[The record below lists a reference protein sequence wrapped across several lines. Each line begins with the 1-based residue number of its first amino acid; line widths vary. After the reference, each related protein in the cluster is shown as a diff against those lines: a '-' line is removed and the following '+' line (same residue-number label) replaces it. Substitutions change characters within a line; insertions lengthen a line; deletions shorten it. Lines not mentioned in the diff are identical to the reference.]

1 MARFHRKLPQ
11 GAFELG
17 DGRASG
23 WLSLLIAALC
33 ALAML
38 SFAFPTYL
46 TTVELREVYAGLPL
60 RHFLAGGLWL
70 ASAFGLFS
78 VMKQSR
84 TRAALYGLIIV
95 GICLLFDGAHIKT
108 GVIKDTP
115 VSLGVDWFIFA
126 LVLFAP
132 AFVLIE
138 KLNPVHKD
146 QAVLRP
152 EWKTD
157 MAYFIVLHLA
167 VGGLLIVT
175 NALVHDVFSWLRFP
189 SLSHWLGTLH
199 PALQFALLIFAVDMG
214 QYWIHRLYHENA
226 RLWKVHAVH
235 HSAPHMDWL
244 AGSRL
249 HILEAVITRS
259 AVLLVMT
266 AIGFG
271 EAAINTYVVFIMVAG
286 TFIHANFKL
295 ELGPFEKLL
304 VTPKHHHWHHAKE
317 KAAINKNYAIHLSF
331 LDVIFGTY
339 YNPGKW
345 PEDYGVV

>member
-1 MARFHRKLPQ
+1 MAKFHRKLPQ
-11 GAFELG
+11 GAFEIG

-23 WLSLLIAALC
+23 WMCLLIALLC
-33 ALAML
+33 ALTML
-38 SFAFPTYL
+38 TIAFPTYL
-46 TTVELREVYAGLPL
+46 TTPALREIYTKLPV
-60 RHFLAGGLWL
+60 RGILAGALWL
-70 ASAFGLFS
+70 ATAFGLFS
-78 VMKQSR
+78 IMKQHR
-84 TRAALYGLIIV
+84 TRAAFWGLILV
-95 GICLLFDGAHIKT
+95 GICLLFDGANIQT
-108 GVIKDTP
+108 GTIKDVP
-115 VSLGVDWFIFA
+115 VTLGVDWMILA

-157 MAYFIVLHLA
+157 MAYFILLHLA

-175 NALVHDVFSWLRFP
+175 NAIVHDVFSWLRFP
-189 SLSHWLGTLH
+189 SLSHWLGTIH
-199 PALQFALLIFAVDMG
+199 PAFQFMLLILAVDMG
-214 QYWIHRLYHENA
+214 QYWIHRLYHESPK
-226 RLWKVHAVH
+226 LWKIHEVH

-249 HILEAVITRS
+249 HIFEALATRT

-271 EAAINTYVVFIMVAG
+271 ETAINIYVVFVMVAG

-295 ELGPFEKLL
+295 ELGPLEAIF
-304 VTPKHHHWHHAKE
+304 VTPKLHHWHHAKAE
-317 KAAINKNYAIHLSF
+317 AAINKNYAIHLSI

-345 PEDYGVV
+345 PDDYGVV